1 MKLKCAPRLVGFAK
15 LSTRHSIRALQK
27 PTLDAPPDPG
37 SPLYL
42 DSKVTNVNPWG
53 GFKLTHALYSTS
65 EDTVPPPLK
74 KRKVSNGQAAQPS
87 AGPSTASRSG
97 SSSKPK
103 VVKPKRAPRRPRGN
117 VDALLI
123 PDSPDFECPIEG
135 CTKVLNASR
144 RTQNSTHLETHYRE
158 CALHNSAKVRC
169 LWCTEDDKLV
179 PGNTLVDHVAQEH
192 LHARYRCPYWNK
204 EGVFCTEVFKKPGY
218 TNGHMLRVHD
228 APNWSS

>member
-53 GFKLTHALYSTS
+53 GFKLTHALDSTS

-117 VDALLI
+117 VDALLV
-123 PDSPDFECPIEG
+123 PDSPNMECPVEG
-135 CTKVLNASR
+135 CTEVLNASR
-144 RTQNSTHLETHYRE
+144 RAQNLAHLETHYLER
-158 CALHNSAKVRC
+158 ALHNSVKVKC

-192 LHARYRCPYWNK
+192 LHA
-204 EGVFCTEVFKKPGY
+204 
-218 TNGHMLRVHD
+218 
-228 APNWSS
+228 